1 MIKKER
7 MSSTDTGQ
15 KRVSVAAVAAAMAPE
30 AELSPELPGGQ
41 GESGL

>member
-15 KRVSVAAVAAAMAPE
+15 RVSVAAVAAATALE

-41 GESGL
+41 GESGH